1 LATAKPVRPAP
12 PPASSTWQFQAIG
25 YGWATAINGEVGVH
39 NLPPVDVNA
48 DFPDVLKRLDA
59 ALMGSF
65 LAKNGEWMVMTD
77 LVWAKLSDDTLV
89 KPPGIRRP
97 VLAAFL
103 PGTDV
108 ELGLRQLIASS
119 IAATGCPSSAQ
130 TSSSMRPPASLPAP
144 DSAAQGDTR
153 PDPGHDQPRPRLG
166 LGRSDRR
173 RGGALAHGS

>member
-1 LATAKPVRPAP
+1 MRPAP

-89 KPPGIRRP
+89 KPPAR
-97 VLAAFL
+97 
-103 PGTDV
+103 
-108 ELGLRQLIASS
+108 
-119 IAATGCPSSAQ
+119 C
-130 TSSSMRPPASLPAP
+130 
-144 DSAAQGDTR
+144 
-153 PDPGHDQPRPRLG
+153 
-166 LGRSDRR
+166 
-173 RGGALAHGS
+173 